1 MIGTREPTESGV
13 EIAKRLTSWLVNE
26 GFCIVS
32 GLAKGI
38 DTVAHETAIESRGNT
53 VAVLAHGLDR
63 VYPAQNRALLEDI
76 TKRFG
81 CAISEYGYGTTVR
94 GQFLVQRDYIQAGV
108 SQGVVLVQSDLTG
121 GSLHASRKILSY
133 NRALFVAGQSKSDIA
148 SGKPKIMANMLL
160 LSSDEAEIKKILK
173 VKSYP
178 NELLFKLQS
187 KDDYGAAIKLLR
199 EKSACGIANETRGL
213 F

>member
-1 MIGTREPTESGV
+1 
-13 EIAKRLTSWLVNE
+13 
-26 GFCIVS
+26 
-32 GLAKGI
+32 
-38 DTVAHETAIESRGNT
+38 
-53 VAVLAHGLDR
+53 
-63 VYPAQNRALLEDI
+63 
-76 TKRFG
+76 
-81 CAISEYGYGTTVR
+81 
-94 GQFLVQRDYIQAGV
+94 
-108 SQGVVLVQSDLTG
+108 
-121 GSLHASRKILSY
+121 
-133 NRALFVAGQSKSDIA
+133 
-148 SGKPKIMANMLL
+148 MLL